1 MVGVILSLK
10 QEGFAQQY
18 LIDGNAT
25 QAAIRA
31 GYSQKTAHS
40 IGSRLLRNVKVADR
54 ISELT
59 LAKAERSRVTAD
71 KVLEELA
78 RVAFFDSFED
88 GRVKMVDKLRALELI
103 ARHLQMFDAK
113 AQEPQN
119 VIIEVHSNIPGAP
132 GSISHDGYHPEADE
146 LSVPEAEGNG
156 HGH

>member
-1 MVGVILSLK
+1 MAEVLNPRHAR
-10 QEGFAQQY
+10 FAQEY
-18 LIDGNAT
+18 LIDLNGA

-31 GYSQKTAHS
+31 GFSKRTARS
-40 IGSRLLRNVKVADR
+40 AAARLLTNADIR
-54 ISELT
+54 AAIDEAKLARSERT
-59 LAKAERSRVTAD
+59 KITAD

>member
-1 MVGVILSLK
+1 MAEVLNPRHAR
-10 QEGFAQQY
+10 FAQEY
-18 LIDGNAT
+18 LIDLNGA

-31 GYSQKTAHS
+31 GFSKRTARS
-40 IGSRLLRNVKVADR
+40 AAARLLTNADIR
-54 ISELT
+54 AAIDEAK
-59 LAKAERSRVTAD
+59 LARAERTKITVD
-71 KVLEELA
+71 NVLQELA

-88 GRVKMVDKLRALELI
+88 GRVKMVDKLRALDLI

>member
-1 MVGVILSLK
+1 MAEVLNPRHAR
-10 QEGFAQQY
+10 FAQEY
-18 LIDGNAT
+18 LIDLNGA

-31 GYSQKTAHS
+31 GFSKRTARS
-40 IGSRLLRNVKVADR
+40 AAARLLTNADIR
-54 ISELT
+54 AAIDEAKLARSERT
-59 LAKAERSRVTAD
+59 KITAD

-88 GRVKMVDKLRALELI
+88 GRVKMVDKLRALDLI